1 MDNSFSLRLAKFYP
15 LVPILKILNLL
26 NSAQIR
32 RIDFNRK
39 KKEYYYNF
47 IYQQDGIG
55 KPAQIIGEALS
66 VGIKLEDLEN
76 WDQGINKL
84 SIEKVNEALNRFLEN
99 KNFVTGMLK

>member
-1 MDNSFSLRLAKFYP
+1 MC
-15 LVPILKILNLL
+15 
-26 NSAQIR
+26 IR
-32 RIDFNRK
+32 DS
-39 KKEYYYNF
+39 F

-76 WDQGINKL
+76 WDQRINEL